1 MIGIDIV
8 AGFLAALAGWIGFR
22 QGLSVI
28 ILRGF
33 VAGMGCVCLKWLQPP
48 VAGLIG
54 PHAGSW
60 TPFAS
65 VALVFLGVLVVQ
77 EVLALLWRKMR
88 DALLLGLPD
97 RLAGLAV
104 GLMAGAALVALG
116 GTIMKGASPSIE
128 AAWKASHMHPVLKH
142 VEPWIKRHLT
152 PETLTRGKE
161 TLKNMVR

>member
-1 MIGIDIV
+1 MSALDVV
-8 AGFLAALAGWIGFR
+8 AGILSAVAGWIGFR

-28 ILRGF
+28 LLRCAI
-33 VAGMGCVCLKWLQPP
+33 VSVGCLGLRWFQPP
-48 VAGLIG
+48 VAELIG
-54 PHAGSW
+54 PHVGSW

-77 EVLALLWRKMR
+77 ELAAWLWRAMR

-104 GLMAGAALVALG
+104 GLLAGAALVGVG
-116 GTIMKGASPSIE
+116 GTIMKGAGPSWE
-128 AAWKASHMHPVLKH
+128 STWQASHMRPLLEKA
-142 VEPWIKRHLT
+142 EPWIKNNLT

-161 TLKNMVR
+161 RLKNLVH